1 MRPRTLDPSSRPRKG
16 QSLIALHVLVGSIA
30 LIVSACVTNHAD
42 RSLKAQSLLGK
53 TQQEII
59 GCAGEPVKKVVRGDT
74 TLLIYYV
81 EASEVA
87 SSFMGSKS
95 SLRLERPHACRASL
109 AVVAGRVEGVQYDS
123 IPATFAG
130 EDHCD
135 MIFQGC
141 N

>member
-1 MRPRTLDPSSRPRKG
+1 MRPRTLDRSSCARRG
-16 QSLIALHVLVGSIA
+16 RLLIAVHVLLGFIA
-30 LIVSACVTNHAD
+30 LTVSACATNHAD

-53 TQQEII
+53 PQQEII
-59 GCAGEPVKKVVRGDT
+59 GCAGEPVKTIVRGET
-74 TLLIYYV
+74 TLLIYYE

-87 SSFMGSKS
+87 GSFMGSKS

-109 AVVAGRVEGVQYDS
+109 TVVAGRVEGVRYDS
-123 IPATFAG
+123 IPATFAS

-135 MIFQGC
+135 TIFQAC